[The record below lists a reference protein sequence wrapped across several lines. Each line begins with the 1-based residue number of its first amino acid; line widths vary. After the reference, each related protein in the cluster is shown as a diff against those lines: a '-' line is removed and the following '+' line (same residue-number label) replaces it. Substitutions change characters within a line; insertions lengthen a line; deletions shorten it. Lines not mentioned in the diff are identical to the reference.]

1 MVEAVLSRSRS
12 ASPAVVATWV
22 AALSVSGYPVVGLL
36 SAALGIGDD
45 SLSILFRLLV
55 VFLCALTLPGMLER
69 LAPSGW
75 LYALLLVMTLYAVRL
90 VYDYYILGIDD
101 SMTHLT
107 FFLATGVAPML
118 AIAHGPPIRERPLAL
133 ALLVLGA
140 LFAVLALLVQLGL
153 LSGGRPVIS
162 VDIEGRFQVERL
174 NPISIG
180 QAAVVL
186 ITAVFTFLKLQKL
199 RPRNLIIGLLLI
211 AASFYLLAASG
222 SRSPFLGFVLVILV
236 LVVREKAPTNYIA
249 LLAGAAIASV
259 TVEWTTLFERFG
271 AAADRSDQSSEERI
285 RLAMFVLERPAE
297 WLVAGAF
304 HIDPSAGTGEY
315 VHNLTLDVMLS
326 LGLLVAILFHCIL
339 FKTLVCA
346 WKESRSSAA
355 ILLLLLLQSLLHA
368 TFSGAMYSNTA
379 LWILMAAVL
388 RRAQYLEEEARAR
401 PRYAQGAECGET

>member
-1 MVEAVLSRSRS
+1 
-12 ASPAVVATWV
+12 
-22 AALSVSGYPVVGLL
+22 
-36 SAALGIGDD
+36 
-45 SLSILFRLLV
+45 
-55 VFLCALTLPGMLER
+55 MLER

-199 RPRNLIIGLLLI
+199 RPRNLIIGLLL
-211 AASFYLLAASG
+211 LAA
-222 SRSPFLGFVLVILV
+222 
-236 LVVREKAPTNYIA
+236 
-249 LLAGAAIASV
+249 
-259 TVEWTTLFERFG
+259 
-271 AAADRSDQSSEERI
+271 
-285 RLAMFVLERPAE
+285 
-297 WLVAGAF
+297 AF
-304 HIDPSAGTGEY
+304 
-315 VHNLTLDVMLS
+315 
-326 LGLLVAILFHCIL
+326 
-339 FKTLVCA
+339 
-346 WKESRSSAA
+346 
-355 ILLLLLLQSLLHA
+355 
-368 TFSGAMYSNTA
+368 
-379 LWILMAAVL
+379 
-388 RRAQYLEEEARAR
+388 
-401 PRYAQGAECGET
+401 